1 MVKDEM
7 ILIETLKAIEPALKK
22 YFAYDR
28 AMLYKEIE
36 SMYLAIHPEGL
47 YGVLN
52 DDKYMIEVPNWQQ
65 VITRLIG
72 NVTLLE
78 SKR

>member
-36 SMYLAIHPEGL
+36 SMYLL
-47 YGVLN
+47 FTQKDFTVYLM
-52 DDKYMIEVPNWQQ
+52 MIN
-65 VITRLIG
+65 T
-72 NVTLLE
+72 
-78 SKR
+78 